1 MPERKHPRKQR
12 WSPGGFAMAAKQQGF
27 LNSWKEIAQYLGRG
41 VRTVQRWEAELGM
54 PVRRP
59 RGKSRSAVIAVMSE
73 LDQWLARTPLHT
85 IENSEPESLLAIT
98 LHVLVIE
105 DNVADLNTCVSLL
118 QKMGI
123 AQLDAISNVRAA
135 MLRLEEIDDRRLP
148 RPDLIILDLS
158 FSSDSGFEV
167 LRYRRSRPQL
177 RSIPVIVWTAMQ
189 GSEQEFCHVFDVD
202 RVVHKSA
209 GPRELREAILS
220 MRAKAA

>member
-1 MPERKHPRKQR
+1 
-12 WSPGGFAMAAKQQGF
+12 MAPKQQGF

-85 IENSEPESLLAIT
+85 LENYESESLLAIT
-98 LHVLVIE
+98 LHVLVVE

-118 QKMGI
+118 RRMGI
-123 AQLDAISNVRAA
+123 AQLDAISSVRGA
-135 MLRLEEIDDRRLP
+135 MLRLEEIDQGRLP
-148 RPDLIILDLS
+148 RPDLIILDPG

-167 LRYRRSRPQL
+167 LRYRRSHPGL
-177 RSIPVIVWTAMQ
+177 RSIPVIVWTAM
-189 GSEQEFCHVFDVD
+189 GDSEQEFCEIFDVD

-209 GPRELREAILS
+209 GSRELRDAVLS
-220 MRAKAA
+220 VRAKAA